1 MGGLFRNMKYPVEF
15 WRHNVQMNEN
25 VMQYCHEFKVKKLV
39 SCLSTCIFPDKTTYP
54 IDETMV
60 HNGPPHPSNEAYAYA
75 KRMIDVQNRC
85 YNKEYGCNFTSV
97 IPTNVYGPHDN
108 WHLENGHVIP
118 ALVHRLYLAEKEGKP
133 FQAWGSGSPLRQF
146 IFSHDLAKLFIWVLR
161 NYHDPDPIILSV
173 DEKEEISIKQVV
185 ESIVEAVGFKG
196 ELVWDTSKA
205 DGQYKKTASNKKLRT
220 LYPEFEFT
228 PFSEGIKKT
237 VDWFKENFE
246 TARK

>member
-1 MGGLFRNMKYPVEF
+1 
-15 WRHNVQMNEN
+15 
-25 VMQYCHEFKVKKLV
+25 
-39 SCLSTCIFPDKTTYP
+39 
-54 IDETMV
+54 
-60 HNGPPHPSNEAYAYA
+60 
-75 KRMIDVQNRC
+75 MIDVQNRC

-118 ALVHRLYLAEKEGKP
+118 ALVHRLYLAQKEGKP
-133 FQAWGSGSPLRQF
+133 FQAWGSGKPLRQF

-161 NYHDPDPIILSV
+161 NYHDPEPIILSV
-173 DEKEEISIKQVV
+173 DEKDEISIKQVV
-185 ESIVEAVGFKG
+185 EAIVDAVGFKG

-220 LYPEFEFT
+220 LNPDFKFT

-237 VDWFKENFE
+237 VEWFKDNYE